1 MNTSPAAPPGTAT
14 APGDE
19 APRWHAVVHRWPA
32 VVGLAAAA
40 LILAGPPERD
50 VPALVVGVAALC
62 YLGAAA
68 LGRPWVAWALVPLGA
83 ALVTV
88 GELLGVAWWAVVA
101 GAAVVLLVAG
111 LLRGAPRTP
120 LSAQTAAL
128 AAFGGLAALA
138 VLLDAPRVGLAL
150 AGLTLAS
157 HAVWDAIHLRRRQ
170 VVPRSLAEA
179 CLFLDVPAGLG
190 FVALALAG

>member
-1 MNTSPAAPPGTAT
+1 MNALPASATTAPPAHHE
-14 APGDE
+14 P
-19 APRWHAVVHRWPA
+19 PRWHAAARRWPA

-40 LILAGPPERD
+40 LILVGTPDRE
-50 VPALVVGVAALC
+50 VPALVVGIAALC

-68 LGRPWVAWALVPLGA
+68 LGRPWVAWALIPVLG

-88 GELLGVAWWAVVA
+88 GELLDVAWWAVVA

-111 LLRGAPRTP
+111 LLRRAPRAP

-128 AAFGGLAALA
+128 VGFGGLAALA
-138 VLLDAPRVGLAL
+138 LLLDAPRVGLAL
-150 AGLTLAS
+150 AGLALAS
-157 HAVWDAIHLRRRQ
+157 HAVWDAVHLRRRQ

-190 FVALALAG
+190 FVALAVAG

>member
-1 MNTSPAAPPGTAT
+1 MNALPAHATGTLNH
-14 APGDE
+14 DE
-19 APRWHAVVHRWPA
+19 PPRWHAAAHRWPA

-40 LILAGPPERD
+40 LVLVGTPDRE

-68 LGRPWVAWALVPLGA
+68 LGRPWVAWALVPALA

-88 GELLGVAWWAVVA
+88 AELLGVAWWAAVA

-111 LLRGAPRTP
+111 VLRGAPRAP
-120 LSAQTAAL
+120 LSAQSAAL
-128 AAFGGLAALA
+128 LGFGGLAAVAL
-138 VLLDAPRVGLAL
+138 LLDAPRIGLAL
-150 AGLTLAS
+150 AGLTLAT
-157 HAVWDAIHLRRRQ
+157 HAVWDAVHLRRRQ

-179 CLFLDVPAGLG
+179 CLFLDVPAGVG